1 MKSIVTVDGTDV
13 FSAKWTM
20 EQMTALMNLIDSNR
34 RRTYIC
40 YALNKKSFLGG
51 QRSRVPSG
59 APKTEFSNENSV
71 FYVSEGTRTGDRS
84 VKKTCRWH
92 VFSDESARRGPAQ
105 AGSPRAIRE

>member
-34 RRTYIC
+34 RRTYIY

-51 QRSRVPSG
+51 QRS
-59 APKTEFSNENSV
+59 
-71 FYVSEGTRTGDRS
+71 
-84 VKKTCRWH
+84 
-92 VFSDESARRGPAQ
+92 
-105 AGSPRAIRE
+105 

>member
-71 FYVSEGTRTGDRS
+71 FYVSEGTRTEMCDSWILTLFR
-84 VKKTCRWH
+84 
-92 VFSDESARRGPAQ
+92 ESIKISNAA
-105 AGSPRAIRE
+105 

>member
-71 FYVSEGTRTGDRS
+71 FLFHKGLEPKCVI
-84 VKKTCRWH
+84 
-92 VFSDESARRGPAQ
+92 
-105 AGSPRAIRE
+105 AGY

>member
-13 FSAKWTM
+13 FSVKWTM

-59 APKTEFSNENSV
+59 APKMCDSWILTLFRESIKISN
-71 FYVSEGTRTGDRS
+71 
-84 VKKTCRWH
+84 
-92 VFSDESARRGPAQ
+92 AA
-105 AGSPRAIRE
+105 